1 MTVKSQ
7 NKCSYFETKKELRFF
22 ATVAAVLVKRFDVS
36 PQTEFVQEVHA
47 GTSDEDP
54 LSAYH

>member
-47 GTSDEDP
+47 GTSDDP